1 MMMVFRHKDSLLEKY
16 QGLELQYEDH
26 RKYLIPGN
34 VYEVTE
40 TPRMYDPH
48 TFQPIK
54 GYIVTTP
61 DNKTFKVNID
71 LFMTIEEFRD
81 IKLNKILNER

>member
-16 QGLELQYEDH
+16 QGLELQYEDF
-26 RKYLIPGN
+26 
-34 VYEVTE
+34 EVTE